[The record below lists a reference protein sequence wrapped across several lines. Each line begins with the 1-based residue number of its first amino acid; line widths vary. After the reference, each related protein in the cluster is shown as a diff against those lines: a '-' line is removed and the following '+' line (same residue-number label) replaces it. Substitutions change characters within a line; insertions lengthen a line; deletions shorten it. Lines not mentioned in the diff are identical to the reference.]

1 MNAPKVGVATLITQG
16 DRLLLVRRRNVHGAG
31 TWSTP
36 GGHLEYG
43 ETPEECSRRETWE
56 ETGVEI
62 SAPRFVAIT
71 NDVFEDIEKHYIT
84 IWMEAGYLTGEARI
98 AAEYEIAE
106 IGWFA
111 WDALPAPLFLPLENL
126 LSGRSTPPFSR

>member
-1 MNAPKVGVATLITQG
+1 MNAPRVGVATLITQN
-16 DRLLLVRRRNVHGAG
+16 DRLLLVRRKGAHGAG

-62 SAPRFVAIT
+62 EAPRFVAIT
-71 NDVFEDIEKHYIT
+71 NDVFEDIGKHYIT
-84 IWMEAGYLTGEARI
+84 IWMQAAHLSGEAHI

-106 IGWFA
+106 VGWFA
-111 WDALPAPLFLPLENL
+111 WDALPSPLFLPLENL
-126 LSGRSTPPFSR
+126 LSGRSTPSFNR